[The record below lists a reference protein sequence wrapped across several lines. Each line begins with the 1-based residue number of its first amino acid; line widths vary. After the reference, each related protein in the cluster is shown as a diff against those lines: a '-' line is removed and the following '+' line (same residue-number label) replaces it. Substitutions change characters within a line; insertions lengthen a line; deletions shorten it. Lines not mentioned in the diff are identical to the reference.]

1 MSRAT
6 YIAGRL
12 AQMIPT
18 VLLIGVIVFALT
30 RFLPGGPIAALLGDK
45 ASDEAIARITAQYG
59 FDQPAIVQFWKFV
72 NLALH
77 GDLGDSVAYRMPAI
91 RLIGDRLPVTL
102 ALTGLAV
109 AIALILAVPLA
120 FVAATNQNRWPDL
133 IIRALFQVGLSSPIF
148 YVGLLLLT
156 VLAADLRL
164 FPVGGYGDTAMDKL
178 YHLILPALTLA
189 LSLSAVLM
197 RSLRA
202 SILVIMNSDFIDFAR
217 AKGLPSRLVLGRHVL
232 RNAIIATV
240 TIVGLHIG
248 ELLGG
253 AVITETVFAIPGVGR
268 LMVDSIFARD
278 YPVIQAL
285 TLCLAM
291 LVSVTFLITD
301 LLQLA
306 LDPRIAR

>member
-1 MSRAT
+1 
-6 YIAGRL
+6 
-12 AQMIPT
+12 MIPT

-164 FPVGGYGDTAMDKL
+164 FPVGGYGDTAIDKL

-253 AVITETVFAIPGVGR
+253 AVITEIVFAIPGVGR

>member
-12 AQMIPT
+12 AQIIPT
-18 VLLIGVIVFALT
+18 ILLIGVIVFALT

-59 FDQPAIVQFWKFV
+59 FDQPAIVQFGKFL
-72 NLALH
+72 NLASH
-77 GDLGDSVAYRMPAI
+77 GDLGDSIAYRMPAM

-102 ALTGLAV
+102 ALTGFAV
-109 AIALILAVPLA
+109 AIALGLATPLA
-120 FVAATNQNRWPDL
+120 FVAATYQNKAPDL
-133 IIRALFQVGLSSPIF
+133 LIRGVFQIGLSSPIF

-156 VLAADLRL
+156 GLAAGLHL
-164 FPVGGYGDTAMDKL
+164 FPVGGYGDSFGEKI

-202 SILVIMNSDFIDFAR
+202 SILTIMTADFVDFAR
-217 AKGLPSRLVLGRHVL
+217 AKGLRPSLVMGRHIL

-253 AVITETVFAIPGVGR
+253 AVITETVFAVPGVGR

-285 TLCLAM
+285 TLCLAV
-291 LVSVTFLITD
+291 LVSLTFLLTD
-301 LLQLA
+301 LLQMA

>member
-1 MSRAT
+1 
-6 YIAGRL
+6 
-12 AQMIPT
+12 MIPT

-164 FPVGGYGDTAMDKL
+164 FPVGGYGDTAPDKL

>member
-12 AQMIPT
+12 AQIVPT
-18 VLLIGVIVFALT
+18 LILIGALVFALT

-45 ASDEAIARITAQYG
+45 ASDETIARITAQYG
-59 FDQPAIVQFWKFV
+59 FDQPMLVQFGKFL
-72 NLALH
+72 NLAAH
-77 GDLGDSVAYRMPAI
+77 GDLGDSVAYRMPAM
-91 RLIGDRLPVTL
+91 RLIADRLPVTL
-102 ALTGLAV
+102 TLTGFAV
-109 AIALILAVPLA
+109 VIALSLAVPLA
-120 FVAATNQNRWPDL
+120 FLAALYANRWPDFL
-133 IIRALFQVGLSSPIF
+133 IRALFQVGLSSPIF
-148 YVGLLLLT
+148 YIGLLLLT
-156 VLAADLRL
+156 VFAAGLRW
-164 FPVGGYGDTAMDKL
+164 FPVGGFGDTWSEQL

-202 SILVIMNSDFIDFAR
+202 SILVILNADFIDFAR
-217 AKGLPSRLVLGRHVL
+217 AKGLPPSLVLRRHVL
-232 RNAIIATV
+232 RNAIISIV
-240 TIVGLHIG
+240 TIVGLYVG

-253 AVITETVFAIPGVGR
+253 AVITETVFAVPGVGR

-285 TLCLAM
+285 TLCLAVA
-291 LVSVTFLITD
+291 VSFTFIVTD
-301 LLQLA
+301 LLQMA

>member
-1 MSRAT
+1 VNRAA

-12 AQMIPT
+12 AQIVPT
-18 VLLIGVIVFALT
+18 IVLIGVIVFAMT

-59 FDQPAIVQFWKFV
+59 FDQPALVQFWKFL
-72 NLALH
+72 NLAVH
-77 GDLGDSVAYRMPAI
+77 GDLGDSIAYRMPAM

-102 ALTGLAV
+102 ALTGFAV
-109 AIALILAVPLA
+109 AIALCLATPLA
-120 FVAATNQNRWPDL
+120 FVAANYQNKAPDL
-133 IIRALFQVGLSSPIF
+133 IIRGAFQVGLSSPIF

-156 VLAADLRL
+156 GLAAGLRL
-164 FPVGGYGDTAMDKL
+164 FPVGGYGDTFGDRL

-202 SILVIMNSDFIDFAR
+202 SILTIMTADFVDFAR
-217 AKGLPSRLVLGRHVL
+217 AKGLPPSRVLGRHIL
-232 RNAIIATV
+232 RNAIIPIV
-240 TIVGLHIG
+240 TILGLHIG
-248 ELLGG
+248 DLLGG
-253 AVITETVFAIPGVGR
+253 AVITETVFAVPGVGR

-285 TLCLAM
+285 TLCLAV
-291 LVSVTFLITD
+291 LVSLTFLITD
-301 LLQLA
+301 LLQMA

>member
-1 MSRAT
+1 
-6 YIAGRL
+6 
-12 AQMIPT
+12 MIPT

-164 FPVGGYGDTAMDKL
+164 FPVGGYGDTAIDKL

>member
-12 AQMIPT
+12 AQIVPT
-18 VLLIGVIVFALT
+18 LILIGALVFALT

-45 ASDEAIARITAQYG
+45 ASDETIARITAQYG
-59 FDQPAIVQFWKFV
+59 FDQPMLVQFGKFL
-72 NLALH
+72 NLAAH
-77 GDLGDSVAYRMPAI
+77 GDLGDSVAYRMPAM
-91 RLIGDRLPVTL
+91 RLIADRLPVTL
-102 ALTGLAV
+102 TLTGFAV
-109 AIALILAVPLA
+109 VIALSLAVPLA
-120 FVAATNQNRWPDL
+120 FLAALYANRWPDFL
-133 IIRALFQVGLSSPIF
+133 IRALFQVGLSSPIF
-148 YVGLLLLT
+148 YIGLLLLT
-156 VLAADLRL
+156 VFAAGLRW
-164 FPVGGYGDTAMDKL
+164 FPVGGFGDTWSEQL

-202 SILVIMNSDFIDFAR
+202 SILVILNADFIDFAR
-217 AKGLPSRLVLGRHVL
+217 AKGLPSSLVLRRHVL
-232 RNAIIATV
+232 RNAIISIV
-240 TIVGLHIG
+240 TIIGLYVG

-253 AVITETVFAIPGVGR
+253 AVITETVFAVPGVGR

-285 TLCLAM
+285 TLCLAVA
-291 LVSVTFLITD
+291 VSFTFIVTD
-301 LLQLA
+301 LLQMA

>member
-1 MSRAT
+1 MGKAT

-12 AQMIPT
+12 AQLIPT
-18 VLLIGVIVFALT
+18 LLLIGAIVFVLT
-30 RFLPGGPIAALLGDK
+30 RYLPGGPISALLGDK
-45 ASDEAIARITAQYG
+45 ATDEAIARITAQYG
-59 FDQPAIVQFWKFV
+59 FDQPIWVQFERFV
-72 NLALH
+72 VLALH
-77 GDLGDSVAYRMPAI
+77 GDLGDSIAYRLPAM
-91 RLIGDRLPVTL
+91 RLIEDRLPIT
-102 ALTGLAV
+102 ATLTGLAV
-109 AIALILAVPLA
+109 LIALTLSTPLA
-120 FVAATNQNRWPDL
+120 FLAASFPNRWPDL
-133 IIRALFQVGLSSPIF
+133 LIRALFQIGLSSPIF

-156 VLAADLRL
+156 VLAAGLHW
-164 FPVGGYGDTAMDKL
+164 FPVGGFGDTLPDQL

-202 SILVIMNSDFIDFAR
+202 SILVILNADYIDFAR
-217 AKGLPSRLVLGRHVL
+217 AKGLPNRLVLGRHVL
-232 RNAIIATV
+232 RNAILSTV

-253 AVITETVFAIPGVGR
+253 AVITETVFAVPGVGR

-285 TLCLAM
+285 TLCLAV
-291 LVSVTFLITD
+291 LVSLTFLVTD
-301 LLQLA
+301 LIQMA

>member
-1 MSRAT
+1 MV
-6 YIAGRL
+6 
-12 AQMIPT
+12 PT
-18 VLLIGVIVFALT
+18 LLSIGVIVFALT

-45 ASDEAIARITAQYG
+45 ATDEAIARITAQYG
-59 FDQPAIVQFWKFV
+59 FDKPLIIQFWKFI

-77 GDLGDSVAYRMPAI
+77 GDLGESIAYRMPAM

-102 ALTGLAV
+102 TLTGLAV
-109 AIALILAVPLA
+109 LIALAFAIPLA
-120 FVAATNQNRWPDL
+120 MVAASHQNRWPDFL
-133 IIRALFQVGLSSPIF
+133 IRGLFQIGLSSPIF

-156 VLAADLRL
+156 VFAAGWRL
-164 FPVGGYGDTAMDKL
+164 FPVGGYGDTLPEKF
-178 YHLILPALTLA
+178 YHLVLPALTLA

-197 RSLRA
+197 RSLRGA
-202 SILVIMNSDFIDFAR
+202 ILAIMNAEFVDFAR
-217 AKGLPSRLVLGRHVL
+217 AKGLPPSSVLVRHIL
-232 RNAIIATV
+232 RNAVISTV

-253 AVITETVFAIPGVGR
+253 AVITETVFAVPGVGR

-285 TLCLAM
+285 TLCLAL
-291 LVSVTFLITD
+291 LVSLTFLATD
-301 LLQLA
+301 LLHMA

>member
-1 MSRAT
+1 MSKAT

-12 AQMIPT
+12 AQLVPT
-18 VLLIGVIVFALT
+18 LILIGVIVFVLT
-30 RFLPGGPIAALLGDK
+30 RYLPGGPIAALLGDK
-45 ASDEAIARITAQYG
+45 ATDEAIARITAQYG
-59 FDQPAIVQFWKFV
+59 FDQPMWVQFERFLY
-72 NLALH
+72 LALH
-77 GDLGDSVAYRMPAI
+77 GDLGDSIAYRLPAM
-91 RLIGDRLPVTL
+91 RLIEDRLPIT
-102 ALTGLAV
+102 ATLTGLAV
-109 AIALILAVPLA
+109 LIALTLSTPLA
-120 FVAATNQNRWPDL
+120 FLAASFPNRWPDL
-133 IIRALFQVGLSSPIF
+133 LIRGLFQIGLSSPIF

-156 VLAADLRL
+156 VLGAGLHW
-164 FPVGGYGDTAMDKL
+164 FPVGGFGDTLPDQL

-202 SILVIMNSDFIDFAR
+202 SILVILNADYIDFAR
-217 AKGLPSRLVLGRHVL
+217 AKGLPNRWVLGRHVV
-232 RNAIIATV
+232 RNAILSTV

-253 AVITETVFAIPGVGR
+253 AVITETVFAVPGVGR

-285 TLCLAM
+285 TLCLAV
-291 LVSVTFLITD
+291 LVSLTFLVTD
-301 LLQLA
+301 LIQMA

>member
-1 MSRAT
+1 VSRAT

-18 VLLIGVIVFALT
+18 ILLIGVIVFALT

-59 FDQPAIVQFWKFV
+59 FDQPAIVQFGKFL
-72 NLALH
+72 NLASH
-77 GDLGDSVAYRMPAI
+77 GDLGDSIAYRMPAM

-102 ALTGLAV
+102 ALTGFAV
-109 AIALILAVPLA
+109 AIALGLATPLA
-120 FVAATNQNRWPDL
+120 FVAATYQNKAPDL
-133 IIRALFQVGLSSPIF
+133 LIRGVFQIGLSSPIF

-156 VLAADLRL
+156 GLAAGLHL
-164 FPVGGYGDTAMDKL
+164 FPVGGYGDSFGEKI

-202 SILVIMNSDFIDFAR
+202 SILTIMTADFVDFAR
-217 AKGLPSRLVLGRHVL
+217 AKGLRPSLVMGRHIL

-253 AVITETVFAIPGVGR
+253 AVITETVFAVPGVGR

-285 TLCLAM
+285 TLCLAV
-291 LVSVTFLITD
+291 LVSLTFLLTD
-301 LLQLA
+301 LLQMA

>member
-1 MSRAT
+1 
-6 YIAGRL
+6 
-12 AQMIPT
+12 MIPT

>member
-1 MSRAT
+1 VSRAT

-18 VLLIGVIVFALT
+18 ILLIGVIVFALT

-59 FDQPAIVQFWKFV
+59 FDQPAIVQFGKFL
-72 NLALH
+72 NLAIH
-77 GDLGDSVAYRMPAI
+77 GDLGDSIAYRMPAM

-102 ALTGLAV
+102 ALTGFAV
-109 AIALILAVPLA
+109 AIALGLATPLA
-120 FVAATNQNRWPDL
+120 FVAATYQNKAPDL
-133 IIRALFQVGLSSPIF
+133 LIRGVFQIGLSSPIF

-156 VLAADLRL
+156 GLAAGLHL
-164 FPVGGYGDTAMDKL
+164 FPVGGYGDSFGEKI

-202 SILVIMNSDFIDFAR
+202 SILTIMTADFVDFAR
-217 AKGLPSRLVLGRHVL
+217 AKGLRPSLVMGRHIL

-253 AVITETVFAIPGVGR
+253 AVITETVFAVPGVGR

-285 TLCLAM
+285 TLCLAV
-291 LVSVTFLITD
+291 LVSLTFLLTD
-301 LLQLA
+301 LLQMA

>member
-12 AQMIPT
+12 AQIIPT
-18 VLLIGVIVFALT
+18 ILLIGVIVFALT

-59 FDQPAIVQFWKFV
+59 FDQPAIVQFGKFL
-72 NLALH
+72 NLAIH
-77 GDLGDSVAYRMPAI
+77 GDLGDSIAYRMPAM

-102 ALTGLAV
+102 ALTGFAV
-109 AIALILAVPLA
+109 AIALGLATPLA
-120 FVAATNQNRWPDL
+120 FVAATYQNKAPDL
-133 IIRALFQVGLSSPIF
+133 LIRGVFQIGLSSPIF

-156 VLAADLRL
+156 GLAAGLHL
-164 FPVGGYGDTAMDKL
+164 FPVGGYGDSFGEKI

-202 SILVIMNSDFIDFAR
+202 SILTIMTADFVDFAR
-217 AKGLPSRLVLGRHVL
+217 AKGLRPSLVMGRHIL

-253 AVITETVFAIPGVGR
+253 AVITETVFAVPGVGR

-285 TLCLAM
+285 TLCLAV
-291 LVSVTFLITD
+291 LVSLTFLLTD
-301 LLQLA
+301 LLQMA

>member
-18 VLLIGVIVFALT
+18 ILLIGVIVFALT

-59 FDQPAIVQFWKFV
+59 FDQPAIVQFGKFL
-72 NLALH
+72 NLAIH
-77 GDLGDSVAYRMPAI
+77 GDLGDSIAYRMPAM

-102 ALTGLAV
+102 ALTGFAV
-109 AIALILAVPLA
+109 AIALGLATPLA
-120 FVAATNQNRWPDL
+120 FVAATYQNKAPDL
-133 IIRALFQVGLSSPIF
+133 LIRGVFQIGLSSPIF

-156 VLAADLRL
+156 GLAAGLHL
-164 FPVGGYGDTAMDKL
+164 FPVGGYGDSFGEKI

-202 SILVIMNSDFIDFAR
+202 SILTIMTADFVDFAR
-217 AKGLPSRLVLGRHVL
+217 AKGLRPSLVMGRHIL

-253 AVITETVFAIPGVGR
+253 AVITETVFAVPGVGR

-285 TLCLAM
+285 TLCLAV
-291 LVSVTFLITD
+291 LVSLTFLVTD
-301 LLQLA
+301 LLQMA

>member
-1 MSRAT
+1 
-6 YIAGRL
+6 
-12 AQMIPT
+12 MIPT
-18 VLLIGVIVFALT
+18 ILLIGVIVFALT

-59 FDQPAIVQFWKFV
+59 FDQPAIVQFGKFL
-72 NLALH
+72 NLASH
-77 GDLGDSVAYRMPAI
+77 GDLGDSIAYRMPAM

-102 ALTGLAV
+102 ALTGFAV
-109 AIALILAVPLA
+109 AIALGLATPLA
-120 FVAATNQNRWPDL
+120 FVAATYQNKAPDL
-133 IIRALFQVGLSSPIF
+133 LIRGVFQIGLSSPIF

-156 VLAADLRL
+156 GLAAGLHL
-164 FPVGGYGDTAMDKL
+164 FPVGGYGDSFGEKI

-202 SILVIMNSDFIDFAR
+202 SILTIMTADFVDFAR
-217 AKGLPSRLVLGRHVL
+217 AKGLRPSLVMGRHIL

-253 AVITETVFAIPGVGR
+253 AVITETVFAVPGVGR

-285 TLCLAM
+285 TLCLAV
-291 LVSVTFLITD
+291 LVSLTFLLTD
-301 LLQLA
+301 LLQMA

>member
-12 AQMIPT
+12 AQIVPT
-18 VLLIGVIVFALT
+18 LILIGALVFALT

-45 ASDEAIARITAQYG
+45 ASDETIARITAQYG
-59 FDQPAIVQFWKFV
+59 FDQPMLVQFGKFL
-72 NLALH
+72 NLAAH
-77 GDLGDSVAYRMPAI
+77 GDLGDSVAYRMPAM
-91 RLIGDRLPVTL
+91 RLIADRLPVTL
-102 ALTGLAV
+102 TLTGFAV
-109 AIALILAVPLA
+109 VIALSLAVPLA
-120 FVAATNQNRWPDL
+120 FLAALYANRWPDFL
-133 IIRALFQVGLSSPIF
+133 IRALFQVGLSSPIF
-148 YVGLLLLT
+148 YIGLLLLT
-156 VLAADLRL
+156 VFAAGLRW
-164 FPVGGYGDTAMDKL
+164 FPVGGFGDTWSEQL

-202 SILVIMNSDFIDFAR
+202 SILVILNADFIDFAR
-217 AKGLPSRLVLGRHVL
+217 AKGLPSSLVLRRHVL
-232 RNAIIATV
+232 RNAIISIV
-240 TIVGLHIG
+240 TIVGLYVG

-253 AVITETVFAIPGVGR
+253 AVITETVFAVPGVGR

-285 TLCLAM
+285 TLCLAVA
-291 LVSVTFLITD
+291 VSFTFIVTD
-301 LLQLA
+301 LLQMA